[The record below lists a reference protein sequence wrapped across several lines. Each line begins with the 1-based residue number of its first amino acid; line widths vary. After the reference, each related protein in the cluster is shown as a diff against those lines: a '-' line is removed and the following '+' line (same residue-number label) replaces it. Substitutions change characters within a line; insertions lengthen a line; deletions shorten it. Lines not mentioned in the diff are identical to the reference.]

1 MYSLKRLFITVKTQI
16 DGMVDDFENHEAV
29 AGVAIKD
36 LEDWRSQTRIHQHR
50 LQKMI
55 AQFESQLAELATEA
69 AMWSV
74 RAVKARETDEQ
85 KALECVRRMVRA
97 EQQSKLVAT
106 QLQATQQQHAQ
117 LATDLAS
124 IQNQLHTLSTQ
135 KAVFAARQNRIQLQS
150 GLKSGRDNPVEQAQ
164 KIFNRWEEAITGA
177 ELTSPEPINTD
188 PFADSFAQEEDAL
201 ALKILLD
208 ELTAKAS
215 PAKNVAVKTDP
226 EQGN

>member
-1 MYSLKRLFITVKTQI
+1 MNSIKRLFITVKTQI
-16 DGMVDDFENHEAV
+16 DGLVDDFENHEAV

-55 AQFESQLAELATEA
+55 ADFDSQLAELATEA
-69 AMWSV
+69 ATWSA
-74 RAVKARETDEQ
+74 RAVKVRETDEQ
-85 KALECVRRMVRA
+85 KALECVKRMLRA
-97 EQQSKLVAT
+97 QQQSQLLAG
-106 QLQATQQQHAQ
+106 QLQTTQQQLAQ
-117 LATDLAS
+117 LDADLAN
-124 IQNQLHTLSTQ
+124 IQNQLHTLNSQ

-177 ELTSPEPINTD
+177 ELTSPEPVNAD

-201 ALKILLD
+201 ALTMLLD

-215 PAKNVAVKTDP
+215 PAKSVDTTS
-226 EQGN
+226 

>member
-1 MYSLKRLFITVKTQI
+1 MNSLKRLFITVKTQI
-16 DGMVDDFENHEAV
+16 DGLVDDFENHEAV

-55 AQFESQLAELATEA
+55 ADFDSQLAELATEA
-69 AMWSV
+69 ATWSA
-74 RAVKARETDEQ
+74 RAVKVRETDEQ
-85 KALECVRRMVRA
+85 KALECVKRMRRA
-97 EQQSKLVAT
+97 QQQSQLIAR
-106 QLQATQQQHAQ
+106 QLQTTQQQLAQ
-117 LATDLAS
+117 LDADLAT
-124 IQNQLHTLSTQ
+124 IQNQLHTLNSQ

-150 GLKSGRDNPVEQAQ
+150 GLKSGRDNPAEQAQ

-177 ELTSPEPINTD
+177 ELTSPEPVNTD

-201 ALKILLD
+201 ALTMLLD

-215 PAKNVAVKTDP
+215 PAKSVDVKTDP
-226 EQGN
+226 NQEN

>member
-1 MYSLKRLFITVKTQI
+1 MYSLKRLFITVKTQL

-50 LQKMI
+50 LQQMM
-55 AQFESQLAELATEA
+55 AEFESQLAAFANEA
-69 AMWSV
+69 ATWSA
-74 RAVKARETDEQ
+74 RAVKVRETDEQ
-85 KALECVRRMVRA
+85 KALECVKRMVRVQ
-97 EQQSKLVAT
+97 QQSKLIAA
-106 QLQATQQQHAQ
+106 QLQTTQQQHAK
-117 LATDLAS
+117 LETDLAA

-150 GLKSGRDNPVEQAQ
+150 GLNNGRENPVEQAR

-177 ELTSPEPINTD
+177 ELTSPEPVNTD

-201 ALKILLD
+201 ELRMLLD
-208 ELTAKAS
+208 ELTAKAG
-215 PAKNVAVKTDP
+215 PAKHNADKTDP
-226 EQGN
+226 EQEN

>member
-1 MYSLKRLFITVKTQI
+1 MHSLKRLFITVKTQL
-16 DGMVDDFENHEAV
+16 DGIVDDFENHEAV

-36 LEDWRSQTRIHQHR
+36 LETWRSNTRIHQHR
-50 LQKMI
+50 LQKMMG
-55 AQFESQLAELATEA
+55 QFESQLAELADEA
-69 AMWSV
+69 ATWSA
-74 RAVKARETDEQ
+74 RAVKVREADEQ
-85 KALECVRRMVRA
+85 KALECVKRMVRA
-97 EQQSKLVAT
+97 QQQSKLVAT
-106 QLQATQQQHAQ
+106 QLQATQQQYAKMES
-117 LATDLAS
+117 DLAN

-150 GLKSGRDNPVEQAQ
+150 GLKGGRDNPVEQAQ
-164 KIFNRWEEAITGA
+164 KIFSRWEEAIAGA

-226 EQGN
+226 EQEN

>member
-1 MYSLKRLFITVKTQI
+1 MNSLKRLFISVKTQI
-16 DGMVDDFENHEAV
+16 DGLVDDFENHEAV

-55 AQFESQLAELATEA
+55 TDFENQLAKLATEA
-69 AMWSV
+69 AMWSA
-74 RAVKARETDEQ
+74 RAVKVRESDEQ
-85 KALECVRRMVRA
+85 KALECVKRMVRVQ
-97 EQQSKLVAT
+97 QQSKLIAG
-106 QLQATQQQHAQ
+106 QLQATKQQYTK
-117 LATDLAS
+117 LTTDLAN

-135 KAVFAARQNRIQLQS
+135 KAVFAARQNRIQLQT
-150 GLKSGRDNPVEQAQ
+150 GLKSGPDNPADQAQ

-201 ALKILLD
+201 ELKMLLD

-215 PAKNVAVKTDP
+215 PAKKDDTTP
-226 EQGN
+226 